1 MELFLLSTGERQAA
15 IDAQGGQTWKPLYIL
30 TLVRLGLSS
39 LFATL
44 AAGGWLLQPLGQQN
58 PTLFLATSVAYTA
71 FAVLA
76 LLANRWRYPPFA
88 PQAYLNV
95 LGDLVMIALLMH
107 ASGGVDSGLGM
118 LLVVP
123 IAASSILLGGR
134 AAVFL
139 AAVATLTVLVETI
152 YAHYERAFTISNYP
166 QAGLLGVTFFTT
178 AILAHVLARRIRDSE
193 ALAQQRGVDLA
204 NLAQLA
210 EHTIQRMQTG
220 IVVVDAS
227 RRVRMINESAW
238 YMLGMPS
245 TATAPTLDRIN
256 RDLALALTNWRVNQE
271 TPARFLRLSPNTS
284 EILPRF
290 AAIGS
295 RDNSGTLI
303 FLEDTAA
310 LAQQAQQL
318 KLASLAQLTASIAHE
333 VRNPLGAIGHA
344 SQLLSESPEL
354 AAHDR
359 RLTEIIHEHTHR
371 LNDIIENV
379 MQLSRRDRSNP
390 EVFQLREFLQR
401 FVAEFCPSKEIPESY
416 LQIQIDPAELEVRFD
431 RVQLQQILT
440 NLCENGLRHGANSS
454 GEPKLILRAG
464 IAVEFHRPYLDI
476 IDHGPGVA
484 DDTIERIFEPF
495 FTTESTGTGLGLY
508 ICRELAESNQAHVS
522 YIPVP
527 SGGSCFRLS
536 FQDARKQFV

>member
-1 MELFLLSTGERQAA
+1 MELFLLSSGGRQEALE
-15 IDAQGGQTWKPLYIL
+15 AQGNQTWKPLYIL
-30 TLVRLGLSS
+30 ALVRLGLAS

-44 AAGGWLLQPLGQQN
+44 ATGGWLLRPLGDQN
-58 PTLFLATSVAYTA
+58 PALFLATSVAYLA
-71 FAVLA
+71 FAVVA
-76 LLANRWRYPPFA
+76 LLANRWRYPSFRA
-88 PQAYLNV
+88 QAYLNV
-95 LGDLVMIALLMH
+95 VGDLAMVTLLMH

-139 AAVATLTVLVETI
+139 AAVATVTVLAETI
-152 YAHYERAFTISNYP
+152 YAHYERMFTVSNYP

-245 TATAPTLDRIN
+245 TATAPALERIN
-256 RDLALALTNWRVNQE
+256 HELALALNAWRINPE
-271 TPARFLRLSPNTS
+271 SPSRFIRPSPNTA

-290 AAIGS
+290 ARIGT

-344 SQLLSESPEL
+344 AQLLGESPDL
-354 AAHDR
+354 AANDR
-359 RLTEIIHEHTHR
+359 RLTEIIHEHSHR
-371 LNDIIENV
+371 LNNIIENV

-390 EVFQLREFLQR
+390 EVFQLLIFLQQ
-401 FVAEFCPSKEIPESY
+401 FVSEFCASKD
-416 LQIQIDPAELEVRFD
+416 IDEGELELHVEPAELEVRFD
-431 RVQLQQILT
+431 RLQLQQILT
-440 NLCENGLRHGANSS
+440 NLCENGLHHGASNSD
-454 GEPKLILRAG
+454 EPKLLLRAG
-464 IAVEFHRPYLDI
+464 IAMEFRRPYLDI
-476 IDHGPGVA
+476 IDRGPGIPEDVA
-484 DDTIERIFEPF
+484 ERIFEPF
-495 FTTESTGTGLGLY
+495 FTTKSTGTGLGLY
-508 ICRELAESNQAHVS
+508 ICRELAESNQAHIS
-522 YIPVP
+522 HIPVP